1 MLSSGLSLKLAAF
14 GAVAFTLVGV
24 VAGVTIRPV
33 FDGGEQ
39 SPSASSVTKGS
50 PGPGNAQARA
60 GGPRQGGAPQGGP
73 PRSGGMAPAITTAA
87 VEASTVEK
95 RIDAIGASRSAKS
108 VTLIAEATGLV
119 KEVKF
124 KAGQKVAAGDLLM
137 QIDDSQQRFELT
149 RLKAQYPIAKANAER
164 YADLLENNA
173 ASRLETEAAFNAYK
187 AVEAD
192 LKAAEF
198 AVSQRAIRAP
208 FAGVVGLTTIEAG
221 DYIRAG
227 DVATTIDDLSAL
239 VIEFTVPQESA
250 ADVKLGQ
257 QVRAALASSQ
267 GESVA
272 GAITAVD
279 SRVDA
284 VSRTLRVEASFANEG
299 GALIPGATYA
309 VTTTNEG
316 APALSMP
323 GLAVQWDRT
332 GAYVWKLDET
342 GAAIRVGIRILQR
355 RDQLAIAEGDLKPGD
370 FVVVE
375 GADRVRPGMQFPDAV
390 SGIALSDQSA
400 AG

>member
-1 MLSSGLSLKLAAF
+1 ML
-14 GAVAFTLVGV
+14 
-24 VAGVTIRPV
+24 
-33 FDGGEQ
+33 
-39 SPSASSVTKGS
+39 
-50 PGPGNAQARA
+50 
-60 GGPRQGGAPQGGP
+60 
-73 PRSGGMAPAITTAA
+73 PAITVAA
-87 VEASTVEK
+87 VETSTVEK

-119 KEVKF
+119 KEVRIKS
-124 KAGQKVAAGDLLM
+124 GQKVAAGDLLL
-137 QIDDSQQRFELT
+137 QIDDSEQRFALT
-149 RLKAQYPIAKANAER
+149 RLKSQYPIAKANAER
-164 YADLLENNA
+164 YADLLKNNA

-187 AVEAD
+187 AIEAE

-208 FAGVVGLTTIEAG
+208 FAGVVGLTSIEPG

-227 DVATTIDDLSAL
+227 EVATTIDDLSAL

-250 ADVKLGQ
+250 GDVKPGQ
-257 QVRAALASSQ
+257 MVKAVLASSQ
-267 GESVA
+267 GESVE
-272 GAITAVD
+272 GEITAVD

-284 VSRTLRVEASFANEG
+284 VSRTLKVEATFANEG
-299 GALIPGATYA
+299 GALLPGATYA
-309 VTTTNEG
+309 VTTTNAG

-323 GLAVQWDRT
+323 GLAAQWDRT

-342 GAAIRVGIRILQR
+342 GAALRVGIRILQR
-355 RDQLAIAEGDLKPGD
+355 RGDIVVAEGDLKAGD
-370 FVVVE
+370 LVIVE